1 MADEPDNLVLVQLRD
16 IRGKLDKIDDKLQ
29 EHDRRFDR
37 LDKHA
42 DAMRQYVSHAL
53 GLGAMNEM
61 KAREMDARLE
71 MGEALSKQIDE
82 RFKDIERRLTKVEEK
97 VD

>member
-1 MADEPDNLVLVQLRD
+1 MADEPDNIVLVQLRD
-16 IRGKLDKIDDKLQ
+16 IRGKLDKIDDKLH
-29 EHDRRFDR
+29 EHDRRFDH
-37 LDKHA
+37 LDKRS
-42 DAMRQYVSHAL
+42 DEMRQYVVHAL
-53 GLGAMNEM
+53 GLGSLNEM

>member
-16 IRGKLDKIDDKLQ
+16 IRGKRDTLEK
-29 EHDRRFDR
+29 RFDR

-42 DAMRQYVSHAL
+42 DEMRRYVSHAL

-61 KAREMDARLE
+61 KPREMDARLE